1 MTAARRLLAVMLA
14 VLGGRCASAPRPTP
28 LSRQIGANPPAVAE
42 GRVIDEDG
50 HPVAGIGVRGIPRG
64 KDIPWF
70 PAVTTDADGRF
81 RLPLA
86 APASY
91 GFLLVW
97 KGEVVVTPDAR
108 DPARLDV
115 SVRPGETLSVPDL
128 LFLRAAWERATGR
141 HAQRNR
147 DSSQSSD

>member
-1 MTAARRLLAVMLA
+1 ML
-14 VLGGRCASAPRPTP
+14 VVFGVRCASAPRPTP
-28 LSRQIGANPPAVAE
+28 LSRQIRANPPAVAE
-42 GRVIDEDG
+42 GRVTDEDG

-97 KGEVVVTPDAR
+97 KGEVVITPDAR

-115 SVRPGETLSVPDL
+115 PLRPGEIHPGLDL
-128 LFLRAAWERATGR
+128 LFLRTAWQRATAR
-141 HAQRNR
+141 
-147 DSSQSSD
+147 